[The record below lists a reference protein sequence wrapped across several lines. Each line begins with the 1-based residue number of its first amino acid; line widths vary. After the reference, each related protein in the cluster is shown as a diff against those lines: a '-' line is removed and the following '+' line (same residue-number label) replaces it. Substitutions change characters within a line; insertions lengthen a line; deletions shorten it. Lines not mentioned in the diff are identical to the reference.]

1 MDPDDIDYFQRRNVN
16 DPTTTDATKLH
27 NLNALKAT
35 GLTFAEVNSGDILV
49 FREAGK
55 PTVEFFTRRSRWK
68 VRGNPK
74 THHGS
79 VSEFTNWLGALR
91 SGQSPADAALY
102 AQRVAAAEALRPGIT
117 AIVKKVQ
124 EEMPNAPLA
133 EVLAH
138 AKVRW
143 SSEHK
148 AAQTGER
155 RYKVVPN
162 PEFRGG
168 AA

>member
-1 MDPDDIDYFQRRNVN
+1 MDHDDIDYCKPRNVN

-27 NLNALKAT
+27 NLNAMKAT
-35 GLTFAEVNSGDILV
+35 GLKFTEADNGDTLV
-49 FREAGK
+49 FREHGK

-79 VSEFTNWLGALR
+79 VSEFAHWIDALR

-124 EEMPNAPLA
+124 EEMPSAPLA
-133 EVLAH
+133 EVLFRA
-138 AKVRW
+138 RLLW

-148 AAQTGER
+148 AAPRGER
-155 RYKVVPN
+155 RFDIEPN
-162 PEFRGG
+162 PDFRGG
-168 AA
+168 V